1 MKFDTIDVRTTHD
14 VDIVVSNIPNYEHI
28 RKDVIKIIDNE
39 IDPHGKT
46 TRIEYLILKETVE
59 YEKS

>member
-1 MKFDTIDVRTTHD
+1 MKFDTIDVRTTHE

-28 RKDVIKIIDNE
+28 KNDVVRIIDNE

-46 TRIEYLILKETVE
+46 IPC
-59 YEKS
+59 